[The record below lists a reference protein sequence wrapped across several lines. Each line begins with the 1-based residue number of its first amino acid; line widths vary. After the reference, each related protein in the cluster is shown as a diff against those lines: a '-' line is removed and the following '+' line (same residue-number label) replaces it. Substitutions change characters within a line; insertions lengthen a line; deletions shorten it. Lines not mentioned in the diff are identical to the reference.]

1 PQQGKSGSRNRFK
14 WERVQQL
21 IHQDPHMLSATFDA
35 SWVDPFGKP
44 AASASEAA
52 PEAETPADDSSATA
66 AAAIDP
72 QSLGL
77 ILGGIMIGPRTKMAT
92 INGEI
97 CREGEIVSVPDKRDK
112 TVTYELRILK
122 VSRQS
127 VELGFGNRIFSLE
140 LSQPRL
146 AHGDDFE

>member
-1 PQQGKSGSRNRFK
+1 
-14 WERVQQL
+14 
-21 IHQDPHMLSATFDA
+21 MLSATFDA

-146 AHGDDFE
+146 AHGDDFERGKPKERN